1 VKVGVLASGG
11 GTNLQALIDA
21 AARGA
26 LGPATLAA
34 VGVNVDGCGALE
46 RARQAGLATFVVD
59 HRTFA
64 DRAAFDRTL
73 VAELRAHQVELLVM
87 AGFMRLVTAE
97 LLDAFPGRVI
107 NIHPAL
113 LPAFPGIDG
122 QRQAFDYGVK
132 IAGCTVHFV
141 DGGKDSGPVIA
152 QSAVRVLEDDDEDR
166 LRQRILDEEHRLL
179 PLVVRAIAEGRV
191 ELAGRRVRVLGAPP
205 AEIRLRSL

>member
-1 VKVGVLASGG
+1 MKVGVLASGG
-11 GTNLQALIDA
+11 GTNLQAIIDTE
-21 AARGA
+21 ARGA
-26 LGPATLAA
+26 LGPATVAV

-46 RARQAGLATFVVD
+46 RARQAGVATFVVD
-59 HRTFA
+59 HRAFPE
-64 DRAAFDRTL
+64 RAAFDRKL
-73 VAELRAHQVELLVM
+73 VAELRARQVELVVM

-122 QRQAFDYGVK
+122 QRQAFQYGVK

-152 QSAVRVLEDDDEDR
+152 QAAVPVLDDDDEER
-166 LRQRILDEEHRLL
+166 LRDRIFEEEHRLL
-179 PLVVRAIAEGRV
+179 PAVVRAIAEGRV
-191 ELAGRRVRVLGAPP
+191 ALEGRRVRVRGSASVE
-205 AEIRLRSL
+205 ARLRSL